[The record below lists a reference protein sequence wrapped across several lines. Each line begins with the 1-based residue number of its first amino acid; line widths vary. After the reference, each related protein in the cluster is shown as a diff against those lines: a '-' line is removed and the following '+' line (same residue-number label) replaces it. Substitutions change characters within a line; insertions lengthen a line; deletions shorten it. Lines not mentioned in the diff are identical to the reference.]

1 MHMSLVVRHLAI
13 LSALVVVVFS
23 YTGRA
28 QATPTIFTNL
38 ESLQAG
44 NIPDGEALEALETVL
59 RSLDAMPTSGGPTVV
74 QIQSVDSRYASS
86 ANASAASRLKDQTD
100 LIVSALERH
109 GGPESIFVATQ
120 WGTSENRMAEG
131 QMMGRDAP
139 FFPTTGE
146 ELVAS
151 GLAWLADPEGF
162 ALRWDGDG
170 ALAEIA
176 ATRNRVRGMEF
187 LGPVR
192 MVLCVDDQHVLA
204 WARSQRES
212 RPTEAALGRFV
223 QACVDGEY
231 TGLSADY
238 RLPVEVVATYGV
250 DETWFAVL
258 LLDAYTQPVPVSQV
272 ADAAQMILEAA
283 SVSIPLFLAGGETLT
298 ADFEEIVPAGEHRA
312 ALLDLGVKVDPAFS
326 DSLPNWVY
334 GFSTHPASTLVIF
347 DDSGRAVAFFAASPS
362 NPTSV
367 QTLQQWMT
375 LNGFF

>member
-1 MHMSLVVRHLAI
+1 MLINLVVRHFAI
-13 LSALVVVVFS
+13 LSAFVAVVCPHI
-23 YTGRA
+23 GRA

-44 NIPDGEALEALETVL
+44 NIPDGEALAALEKVL
-59 RSLDAMPTSGGPTVV
+59 RDLDAMPTSGGPTVV

-100 LIVSALERH
+100 LIVSALGRH

-139 FFPTTGE
+139 FFPTTGD

-162 ALRWDGDG
+162 TLRWDRNG

-187 LGPVR
+187 LSPVR
-192 MVLCVDDQHVLA
+192 MVLCVDAQHVLA

-223 QACVDGEY
+223 EACVNGEY
-231 TGLSADY
+231 SGLSADY
-238 RLPVEVVATYGV
+238 RLPAEVVATYGV

-258 LLDAYTQPVPVSQV
+258 LLDAFTQPVPVSQV
-272 ADAAQMILEAA
+272 ADVAQMVLEAA
-283 SVSIPLFLAGGETLT
+283 RISIPLFLVAGETLT

-312 ALLDLGVKVDPAFS
+312 ALSDLGVQVDPALS
-326 DSLPNWVY
+326 DSLPSWVY
-334 GFSTHPASTLVIF
+334 GFSTHPATTLVIF